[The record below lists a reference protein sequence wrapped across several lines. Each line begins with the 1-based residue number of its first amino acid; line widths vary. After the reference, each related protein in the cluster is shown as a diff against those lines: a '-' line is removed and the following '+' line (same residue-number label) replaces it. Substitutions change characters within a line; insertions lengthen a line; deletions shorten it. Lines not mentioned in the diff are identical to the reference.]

1 MKIRKIEFT
10 NHPIFDDLKL
20 DFTDANGKTINT
32 IIIAGENGVGKSLL
46 LNTIFEFSNLN
57 LVSDKRDEK
66 RKFEIELSNEEIQ
79 KLKVGQHSKQYFTT
93 NYKDNIFIISILE
106 FNL

>member
-10 NHPIFDDLKL
+10 NHPIFGGLTL
-20 DFTDANGKTINT
+20 DFTDATGKIINT

-57 LVSDKRDEK
+57 LLVKNETK
-66 RKFEIELSNEEIQ
+66 KENLKSNFPMKKY
-79 KLKVGQHSKQYFTT
+79 KL
-93 NYKDNIFIISILE
+93 
-106 FNL
+106 